1 MASRPRDGGSRGG
14 GYGRSQRDEYRGEQR
29 SSRGRDGGRRRR
41 DDEDRRDGRWD
52 ERRHERRRDD
62 EDRRDGRWDERR
74 HERRDDGDRRAGHYE
89 GAVGATIRGR
99 YEILGEAG
107 LGTFGRVVECADRE
121 AGRRRVALKVVRRI
135 ERYTESAAVEAEILR
150 DVNRAAAGGGAGG
163 GLCVKLLDTFEFQG
177 HFCLVFEKAGT
188 SLYDF
193 LKGHDYAP
201 FGPRTVRAVSRQLLE
216 ALRFLHGLR
225 LVHTDLKL
233 ENVLLRRSGVA
244 APPLDD
250 RGRIELADGDAAI
263 VVIDFGGATYDDERK
278 SSIVNTRQYR
288 APEVILNLGWS
299 TPSDLWSAG
308 CIVAEL
314 GRGELLFAT
323 HSNTEHLAL
332 IERCVGPFPR
342 ALVAKSRYAAKYF
355 DGDARSKWEAVLP
368 RDGRDHVRAMPKL
381 RDYCGR
387 DDHLHMLLAGLLTI
401 DPDTRLSAATP

>member
-1 MASRPRDGGSRGG
+1 MASRGRDNAGSRGG

-74 HERRDDGDRRAGHYE
+74 HERRDDGDRRSRKRRASPRGDAAARRAPRDAGARAAGDDDRDRHRDERREAPERSRKRRREDDDGGGSRKRSARGGGGGGDRGRRRRREEEADEDPGDVRDDSAGHYE

-163 GLCVKLLDTFEFQG
+163 GLCVTLLDTFEFQG

-288 APEVILNLGWS
+288 APEVILG
-299 TPSDLWSAG
+299 AG
-308 CIVAEL
+308 Q
-314 GRGELLFAT
+314 G
-323 HSNTEHLAL
+323 
-332 IERCVGPFPR
+332 
-342 ALVAKSRYAAKYF
+342 
-355 DGDARSKWEAVLP
+355 
-368 RDGRDHVRAMPKL
+368 
-381 RDYCGR
+381 
-387 DDHLHMLLAGLLTI
+387 
-401 DPDTRLSAATP
+401 

>member
-1 MASRPRDGGSRGG
+1 MASRGRDNAGSRGG

-74 HERRDDGDRRAGHYE
+74 HERRDDGDRRSRKRRASPRGDAAARRAPRDAGARAAGDDDRDRHRDERREAPERSRKRRREDDDGGGSRKRSARGGGGGDRGRRRRREEEADEDPGDVRDDSAGHYE

-150 DVNRAAAGGGAGG
+150 DVNRAAAAGGAGG
-163 GLCVKLLDTFEFQG
+163 GLCVTLLDTFEFQG

-288 APEVILNLGWS
+288 APEVILG
-299 TPSDLWSAG
+299 AG
-308 CIVAEL
+308 Q
-314 GRGELLFAT
+314 G
-323 HSNTEHLAL
+323 
-332 IERCVGPFPR
+332 
-342 ALVAKSRYAAKYF
+342 
-355 DGDARSKWEAVLP
+355 
-368 RDGRDHVRAMPKL
+368 
-381 RDYCGR
+381 
-387 DDHLHMLLAGLLTI
+387 
-401 DPDTRLSAATP
+401 

>member
-1 MASRPRDGGSRGG
+1 MASRGRDNAGSRGG

-74 HERRDDGDRRAGHYE
+74 HERRDDGDRRSRKRRASPRGDAAARRAPRDAGARAAGDDDRDRHRDERREAPERSRKRRREDDDGGGSRKRSARGGGGGGDRGRRRRREEEADEDPGDVRDDSAGHYE

-150 DVNRAAAGGGAGG
+150 DVNRAAAAGGAGG
-163 GLCVKLLDTFEFQG
+163 GLCVTLLDTFEFQG

-288 APEVILNLGWS
+288 APEVILR
-299 TPSDLWSAG
+299 AG
-308 CIVAEL
+308 Q
-314 GRGELLFAT
+314 G
-323 HSNTEHLAL
+323 
-332 IERCVGPFPR
+332 
-342 ALVAKSRYAAKYF
+342 
-355 DGDARSKWEAVLP
+355 
-368 RDGRDHVRAMPKL
+368 
-381 RDYCGR
+381 
-387 DDHLHMLLAGLLTI
+387 
-401 DPDTRLSAATP
+401 

>member
-74 HERRDDGDRRAGHYE
+74 HERRDDGDRRSRKRRASPRGDAAARRATRMRAAGDDDRDRHRDERREAPERSRKRRREDDDGGSAGHYE

-107 LGTFGRVVECADRE
+107 LGTFGRVVECANRE

-150 DVNRAAAGGGAGG
+150 D
-163 GLCVKLLDTFEFQG
+163 G

-201 FGPRTVRAVSRQLLE
+201 FGPRTVRSVSRQLLE

-299 TPSDLWSAG
+299 TPSD
-308 CIVAEL
+308 
-314 GRGELLFAT
+314 F
-323 HSNTEHLAL
+323 
-332 IERCVGPFPR
+332 
-342 ALVAKSRYAAKYF
+342 RYAAKYF

-387 DDHLHMLLAGLLTI
+387 DDHVHMLLAGLLTI
-401 DPDTRLSAATP
+401 DPDARLSAADALEKCPFLALDN

>member
-1 MASRPRDGGSRGG
+1 
-14 GYGRSQRDEYRGEQR
+14 
-29 SSRGRDGGRRRR
+29 
-41 DDEDRRDGRWD
+41 
-52 ERRHERRRDD
+52 
-62 EDRRDGRWDERR
+62 
-74 HERRDDGDRRAGHYE
+74 
-89 GAVGATIRGR
+89 
-99 YEILGEAG
+99 AG

-401 DPDTRLSAATP
+401 DPDARLSAADALEKCPFLALDN

>member
-1 MASRPRDGGSRGG
+1 MASRGRDNAGSRGG

-74 HERRDDGDRRAGHYE
+74 HERRDDGDRRSRKRRASPRGDAAARRAPRDAGARAAGDDDRDRHRDERREAPERSRKRRREDDDGGGSRKRSARGGGGGGDRGRRRRREEEADEDPGDVRDDSAGHYE

-150 DVNRAAAGGGAGG
+150 DVNRAAAAGGAGG
-163 GLCVKLLDTFEFQG
+163 GLCVTLLDTFEFQG

-288 APEVILNLGWS
+288 APEVILG
-299 TPSDLWSAG
+299 AG
-308 CIVAEL
+308 Q
-314 GRGELLFAT
+314 G
-323 HSNTEHLAL
+323 
-332 IERCVGPFPR
+332 
-342 ALVAKSRYAAKYF
+342 
-355 DGDARSKWEAVLP
+355 
-368 RDGRDHVRAMPKL
+368 
-381 RDYCGR
+381 
-387 DDHLHMLLAGLLTI
+387 
-401 DPDTRLSAATP
+401 